1 MHQPS
6 KPGVV
11 NFTGTNNDQS
21 SEDNLEADEAP
32 EEDLD
37 FDISAAD
44 EQELINAASAELK
57 HPRTLA
63 QNRALLAAA
72 WLSDLIQEWMRF
84 VQIPALL
91 PTTCALVSI
100 SAVLMRGLRCWA
112 NKGWIYSNLYALL
125 GATSGIGKTLVY
137 NEAARPL
144 LELDS
149 QLLLETK
156 ELKANLRTEL
166 GIIEST
172 IKVKISE
179 HEKDLKKGVKLDE
192 PDLAEFKSELAE
204 LHQAKQE
211 IEEQLKRRR
220 SLWTTDFTSEALG
233 ALLQDNDEQMSV
245 HSDEGGVALFN
256 IEGKYNDGGQTD
268 DILLCSAF
276 SGGTHKVDRISR
288 EPVILIHPR
297 CSLLLLTQPDL
308 PHRAFRN
315 ERFVIGGLLARAFA
329 MDCKLKMQPELP
341 EGHDPINEELTAK
354 WNKEIKALYHKFR
367 CAKEP
372 YTVQVAREARIRARR
387 HYNAI
392 AFMVRHHR
400 LSDIDNFVA
409 RWTEITWRV
418 ALVIHAICYGTE
430 CDKVVLSG
438 ETYDGAVAI
447 TKIFFLEQLKVL
459 QALRADRIHNTH
471 TPPSNTVSGKEKCT
485 HHPPG
490 TGTARLGKRHHRK
503 LPKNLPGNLRV
514 QKEEEPTRG
523 AFHSVVPESF
533 PTRGHPHL
541 GSSSYDTVNTVDTV
555 SIGVNFRNPKTRPSQ
570 PCFQFQNTP
579 G

>member
-1 MHQPS
+1 MDATRKHFDFAS
-6 KPGVV
+6 
-11 NFTGTNNDQS
+11 FAGTNNDQS

-44 EQELINAASAELK
+44 EQELINAASAELN

-63 QNRALLAAA
+63 QNRALLGGLPP
-72 WLSDLIQEWMRF
+72 WLASLIEEWMRF

-100 SAVLMRGLRCWA
+100 SAVLMRGLCCWA
-112 NKGWIYSNLYALL
+112 NKGWVYPNLYALL

-144 LELDS
+144 QELDS

-179 HEKDLKKGVKLDE
+179 HEKDLRKKITLDE

-211 IEEQLKRRR
+211 IEEQLKKRR
-220 SLWTTDFTSEALG
+220 SLWTTDFTAEALA
-233 ALLQDNDEQMSV
+233 ALLQDNDEQISV

-288 EPVILIHPR
+288 EPVILVHPR

-308 PHRAFRN
+308 LRRAFKN

-341 EGHDPINEELTAK
+341 EGQDPINKELTAK
-354 WNKEIKALYHKFR
+354 WNKEVKALYHKFR

-372 YTVQVAREARIRARR
+372 YTVQVDGAARIRARR

-392 AFMVRHHR
+392 VSMVRHHR

-409 RWTEITWRV
+409 RWTEITWRT
-418 ALVIHAICYGTE
+418 ALVLHAICHGIE
-430 CDKVVLSG
+430 CDKQVLSG

-459 QALRADRIHNTH
+459 QALRIDRLHNTH
-471 TPPSNTVSGKEKCT
+471 SRLQALFLERQNAPITLREL
-485 HHPPG
+485 
-490 TGTARLGKRHHRK
+490 ARHGLGKDDVETCVKTYPEIYAFRK
-503 LPKNLPGNLRV
+503 RKNPRG
-514 QKEEEPTRG
+514 EPSTLLFLK
-523 AFHSVVPESF
+523 AFPPPISC
-533 PTRGHPHL
+533 L
-541 GSSSYDTVNTVDTV
+541 
-555 SIGVNFRNPKTRPSQ
+555 
-570 PCFQFQNTP
+570 
-579 G
+579 

>member
-1 MHQPS
+1 
-6 KPGVV
+6 
-11 NFTGTNNDQS
+11 
-21 SEDNLEADEAP
+21 
-32 EEDLD
+32 
-37 FDISAAD
+37 
-44 EQELINAASAELK
+44 
-57 HPRTLA
+57 
-63 QNRALLAAA
+63 
-72 WLSDLIQEWMRF
+72 MRF

-112 NKGWIYSNLYALL
+112 NKGWVYPNLYALL

-179 HEKDLKKGVKLDE
+179 HEKAMRKGVKLDE

-211 IEEQLKRRR
+211 IEEQLKKRR

-308 PHRAFRN
+308 LHRAFRN
-315 ERFVIGGLLARAFA
+315 ERFVVGGLLARVFA

-341 EGHDPINEELTAK
+341 EGHDPINKNLTAK
-354 WNKEIKALYHKFR
+354 WNKEIKALYHQFR

-372 YTVQVAREARIRARR
+372 YTVQVAKEARIRARR

-418 ALVIHAICYGTE
+418 APVIHAICYGTE

-459 QALRADRIHNTH
+459 QALRVNRLHNTH
-471 TPPSNTVSGKEKCT
+471 AHLQTLFQERQNAPITLRELGR
-485 HHPPG
+485 HG
-490 TGTARLGKRHHRK
+490 LGKDIIESCVKTYPEIYGFRK
-503 LPKNLPGNLRV
+503 RKNPRG
-514 QKEEEPTRG
+514 EPSTLLFLK
-523 AFHSVVPESF
+523 AFPPPLSC
-533 PTRGHPHL
+533 L
-541 GSSSYDTVNTVDTV
+541 
-555 SIGVNFRNPKTRPSQ
+555 
-570 PCFQFQNTP
+570 
-579 G
+579 